1 MKAQRAKGESLQ
13 DWLMRKYGAQIEEL
27 YEKVGRLETRKK

>member
-13 DWLMRKYGAQIEEL
+13 NWLMRKYGAQIEDL
-27 YEKVGRLETRKK
+27 MIRVAKLEKK